1 MEAESV
7 NLNFCW
13 LITIYPAK
21 ATRVSIVLG
30 IIKFMLVKQ
39 GSIAVKIMVYC
50 GVGGEVYG

>member
-7 NLNFCW
+7 NLNFRW

-21 ATRVSIVLG
+21 ATKVSIVLG
-30 IIKFMLVKQ
+30 IIKFLLVKQ
-39 GSIAVKIMVYC
+39 GSIAVKVMVYC